1 MNRIKRMRT
10 LLNEALVARGTPGDW
25 CVTHGLNVCAARTA
39 QPSALGRSLVK
50 LHGGAGRTVV
60 ASLSVLIAKSV
71 CRRTSPHCR
80 SHVTSQIG
88 MFSYTGLSKSQ
99 SERMVEEFHI
109 YMLNSGRINVAGLNE
124 ASIPILAD
132 AIHAVVTGGK

>member
-1 MNRIKRMRT
+1 
-10 LLNEALVARGTPGDW
+10 
-25 CVTHGLNVCAARTA
+25 
-39 QPSALGRSLVK
+39 
-50 LHGGAGRTVV
+50 
-60 ASLSVLIAKSV
+60 
-71 CRRTSPHCR
+71 
-80 SHVTSQIG
+80 